1 MQQGP
6 CQGWY
11 KKLKSDLEGADIPV
25 SLSITSTDGAALTRA
40 KDRAVEGVEGS
51 RQEGGGKTDWQQH
64 QRWQKRQH
72 FGKEKERGGWQL
84 QHIGSSGQTDS
95 GRCVN
100 IVKGVIEV

>member
-40 KDRAVEGVEGS
+40 EDRAAERVEGS
-51 RQEGGGKTDWQQH
+51 RQEGGGETDWQQH
-64 QRWQKRQH
+64 QQQHHQQH
-72 FGKEKERGGWQL
+72 FVKEKERNGWQ
-84 QHIGSSGQTDS
+84 QHIGRSVQTDS